1 MHQPVLCGWVGSGA
15 YKLGE
20 QVLSILLVKITVAF
34 NERNLYSSQNPC
46 IPPTTLT
53 QTYYQAKMRWWR
65 CCKSSPSIL
74 EYKLNDPT
82 LFHLPALWLIIP
94 TIARDWYTKKLV
106 SSKNLMSCKD
116 LVWASVRKFS
126 LLFMHNGL
134 GQAWRAWF
142 LDGWKMELSDWSR
155 VMQNGTAIK
164 RQKHTK

>member
-20 QVLSILLVKITVAF
+20 RVLSILVVKIIVAF
-34 NERNLYSSQNPC
+34 YERNLYFSQNPC
-46 IPPTTLT
+46 TQPTTLT

-74 EYKLNDPT
+74 EYKLNGSSINFQLCNESFPQLNKIGT
-82 LFHLPALWLIIP
+82 
-94 TIARDWYTKKLV
+94 
-106 SSKNLMSCKD
+106 SKNWCQAKTWCHAKTWYEMLWGNLAC
-116 LVWASVRKFS
+116 L
-126 LLFMHNGL
+126 HNGP

-142 LDGWKMELSDWSR
+142 LDSWKMELNDWSR